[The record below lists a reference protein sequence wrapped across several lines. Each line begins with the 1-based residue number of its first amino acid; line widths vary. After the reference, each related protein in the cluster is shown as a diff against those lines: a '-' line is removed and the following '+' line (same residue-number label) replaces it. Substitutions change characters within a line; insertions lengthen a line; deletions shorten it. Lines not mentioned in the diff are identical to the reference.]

1 MKYQIY
7 YHYNNGSTY
16 KEEVSA
22 PTAIKALKKAGAHN
36 YLKNVMFQNG
46 SEGTAEAYKINEET
60 GYVEC
65 VVPVLNNDTFQLNEE
80 GKLEVI
86 LSE

>member
-1 MKYQIY
+1 MKYQIN
-7 YHYNNGSTY
+7 YHYNNGTTY

-46 SEGTAEAYKINEET
+46 SEGTAKAYEIYEDGNEATSESATLYCRYSCNGKWYARYEE
-60 GYVEC
+60 
-65 VVPVLNNDTFQLNEE
+65 
-80 GKLEVI
+80 
-86 LSE
+86 

>member
-7 YHYNNGSTY
+7 YHYNNGTTY

-22 PTAIKALKKAGAHN
+22 PNAIKALKKAGAHN

-46 SEGTAEAYKINEET
+46 SKGTAKAYEYMRMVTKRLLNRQPSIAATLARASGMQDIT
-60 GYVEC
+60 G
-65 VVPVLNNDTFQLNEE
+65 NR
-80 GKLEVI
+80 
-86 LSE
+86 

>member
-7 YHYNNGSTY
+7 YHYNNGTTY

-22 PTAIKALKKAGAHN
+22 PNAIKALKKAGAYN

-46 SEGTAEAYKINEET
+46 SEGTAKAYEIYENGNEATSESATLYCS
-60 GYVEC
+60 YSC
-65 VVPVLNNDTFQLNEE
+65 A
-80 GKLEVI
+80 GKWYARYNGE
-86 LSE
+86 

>member
-7 YHYNNGSTY
+7 YHYNNGTTY

-22 PTAIKALKKAGAHN
+22 PNAIKALKKAGAHN

-46 SEGTAEAYKINEET
+46 SKGTAKAYEIYEDGNEATSESATLYCSYSCTGKWHARYNEE
-60 GYVEC
+60 
-65 VVPVLNNDTFQLNEE
+65 
-80 GKLEVI
+80 
-86 LSE
+86 